1 MCDYVSMRLDEVRSL
16 VNGTADPAYALDKD
30 GLIVAWNPASAAF
43 FGVSESDAMGQSC
56 SVLLKG
62 KDETGRI
69 CSEDCNV
76 KQHARNCQPIR
87 SYDVQVD
94 AEGARRWCNMSI
106 LIAGGRSSRSQYT
119 IHVARPAD
127 LQKRF
132 EHLIRDFVASE
143 TDLPAVSI
151 ERLMKP
157 KNSPAKLIELSIR
170 EREVL
175 RLIADGNTTAQ
186 IAEKL
191 FISPTTVNNHVAHI
205 LRKMTAKTRLEA
217 VRRAEKAGLI

>member
-1 MCDYVSMRLDEVRSL
+1 MRLDDVKNL
-16 VNGTADPAYALDKD
+16 VNGTADPAYALDRD
-30 GLIVAWNPASAAF
+30 GLIVAWNPASSAF
-43 FGVSESDAMGQSC
+43 FGVSEAEAVGNSC
-56 SVLLKG
+56 SAVLKG
-62 KDETGRI
+62 KDETGRE
-69 CSEDCNV
+69 CGEDCNV

-94 AEGARRWCNMSI
+94 AEGTRRWCNMSI
-106 LIAGGRSSRSQYT
+106 LIAGGLNSRSQYT

-127 LQKRF
+127 IQKRF

-143 TDLPAVSI
+143 TDLPSVSI

-157 KNSPAKLIELSIR
+157 KNTPTELIQLSPR
-170 EREVL
+170 EIEVL
-175 RLIADGNTTAQ
+175 RLIADGNTTAR
-186 IAEKL
+186 IAEQL

>member
-1 MCDYVSMRLDEVRSL
+1 MRLDEVKNL
-16 VNGTADPAYALDKD
+16 VDGTADPAYALDRD
-30 GLIVAWNPASAAF
+30 GLIVAWNAASIAF
-43 FGVSESDAMGQSC
+43 FGVSESEAVGRSC
-56 SVLLKG
+56 SSVLKG
-62 KDETGRI
+62 VDECGRE
-69 CSEDCNV
+69 CSQDCTV
-76 KQHARNCQPIR
+76 KQHARSCKPIK

-94 AEGARRWCNMSI
+94 AEGTRRWCNMTI
-106 LIAGGRSSRSQYT
+106 LIAGGRASRSQYT

-143 TDLPAVSI
+143 ADLPAASI
-151 ERLMKP
+151 ERLMQAKH
-157 KNSPAKLIELSIR
+157 SPTELIELTPR
-170 EREVL
+170 EIEVL
-175 RLIADGNTTAQ
+175 RLIAGGNTTSR

-205 LRKMTAKTRLEA
+205 LSKMYARTRLEA